1 MRVQTA
7 DDAKRWL
14 ANKGGRWREQRVSGR
29 VTVVASAKGMSRQSV
44 AEAADTGGGTPE
56 ELLERALIAAVNDLA
71 EATANLGA

>member
-14 ANKGGRWREQRVSGR
+14 ANKGGRWREQRTADR
-29 VTVVASAKGMSRQSV
+29 VTVIASAKGMSRQSV
-44 AEAADTGGGTPE
+44 AAEGTPE
-56 ELLERALIAAVNDLA
+56 EALERALIAAVNDLA

>member
-14 ANKGGRWREQRVSGR
+14 ANKGGRWREQRTADR
-29 VTVVASAKGMSRQSV
+29 VTV
-44 AEAADTGGGTPE
+44 
-56 ELLERALIAAVNDLA
+56 IAAVNDLA

>member
-14 ANKGGRWREQRVSGR
+14 ANK
-29 VTVVASAKGMSRQSV
+29 SV
-44 AEAADTGGGTPE
+44 AAEGTPE
-56 ELLERALIAAVNDLA
+56 EALERALIAAVNDLA